1 MALRNLSAAAM
12 VSVSS
17 SWLDPARDRP
27 LIEALVLVAPLLP
40 ALGQVH
46 GDLLT
51 KQHLRVSLE
60 SEIASLIEAEA
71 TVDGIHDSAK
81 RGVHT
86 LLSALAELAKAPERT
101 AAYLDLRDRLMPL
114 GMMEVRRPY
123 LEQVGDAEALPA
135 RLDTNAR
142 ALLESIDTPEGP
154 LKSHVD
160 TWIAA
165 AGDLGRLEKRRA
177 EIEVQRTTGQSVSAS
192 EAHSAKLTWIR
203 VVRAMLNLIEVDPT
217 ATPEIKERILTPLYR
232 AEALADRRVRGPV
245 EDGSDDLPEVPEPGT
260 PTEPVA
266 PGGGAGATPVDP
278 ITTK

>member
-1 MALRNLSAAAM
+1 MALRNLSAATM
-12 VSVSS
+12 VSLSS

-27 LIEALVLVAPLLP
+27 LLEALGLVAPLLP

-51 KQHLRVSLE
+51 KQHLRASLE
-60 SEIASLIEAEA
+60 SEVASLIEAEA

-142 ALLESIDTPEGP
+142 TLLQSIDTPEGP
-154 LKSHVD
+154 LQSHVD

-165 AGDLGRLEKRRA
+165 AGELGRLENRRA

-192 EAHSAKLTWIR
+192 EAHTVKRTWIR
-203 VVRAMLNLIEVDPT
+203 VVRAMLNLIEVDPA
-217 ATPEIKERILTPLYR
+217 ATPAIKDRILAPLYR
-232 AEALADRRVRGPV
+232 AEALADRRARGPV
-245 EDGSDDLPEVPEPGT
+245 DDGEDDILPEPVEPT
-260 PTEPVA
+260 DPVDIAPVA
-266 PGGGAGATPVDP
+266 D
-278 ITTK
+278 